1 MFRNYR
7 ILCLFDIKIFVNN
20 VWVDLACIEY
30 FKTLRFLKKHHMYLK
45 AMIILLQ
52 GWLLYPSDRS
62 LAKPLKK
69 FGASNKIDPVVRHCK
84 KKIT

>member
-1 MFRNYR
+1 
-7 ILCLFDIKIFVNN
+7 
-20 VWVDLACIEY
+20 
-30 FKTLRFLKKHHMYLK
+30 MYLK

-52 GWLLYPSDRS
+52 GWLLYPSDRT

-84 KKIT
+84 KKNTLWKKLPKCPSRY

>member
-1 MFRNYR
+1 
-7 ILCLFDIKIFVNN
+7 
-20 VWVDLACIEY
+20 
-30 FKTLRFLKKHHMYLK
+30 MYLK

-62 LAKPLKK
+62 LAKPPKK

-84 KKIT
+84 KKKYLMEKVTQMSFQILM